1 MLTYSSANRSGWLL
15 TRDLNP
21 GVLTKRAEF
30 LVAKPIALF
39 LRSESECFS
48 ARIRISATVSTSRL
62 DARWRLHRSFSSAN
76 PKRWAAEYRAA
87 ILFEP
92 SAAILDFPV

>member
-1 MLTYSSANRSGWLL
+1 MFTYSSFARCGWLL
-15 TRDLNP
+15 NRDSNP
-21 GVLTKRAEF
+21 RVFTNLSEF

-48 ARIRISATVSTSRL
+48 ARMRVSATVSTSNW
-62 DARWRLHRSFSSAN
+62 DARWRLQLSFNEAN
-76 PKRWAAEYRAA
+76 PNRWAAENRAA

-92 SAAILDFPV
+92 SAAIFDFPV